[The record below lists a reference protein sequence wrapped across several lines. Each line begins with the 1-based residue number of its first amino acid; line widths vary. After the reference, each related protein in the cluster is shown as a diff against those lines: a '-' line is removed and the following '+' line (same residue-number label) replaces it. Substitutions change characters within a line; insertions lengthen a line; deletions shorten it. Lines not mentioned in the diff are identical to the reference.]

1 MYSIKYLISEINKSL
16 KGSYTKREPKNLY
29 QPIEYSM
36 SVGGKR
42 IRPVLCLMACNMFS
56 DSISEA
62 IKPAIGIE
70 VFHNFTLLHDDI
82 MDKAEVRR
90 NQPTVHKKWD
100 ENTAILSGDAM
111 MIEAYQYFLDL
122 EPHVLS
128 KSLKVFNPTA
138 LEVCEGQQYDM
149 DFESRLDVQEVE
161 YIEMIRLKTAVLLA
175 GALKIGAIIGG
186 ADYKDTEK
194 IYDFGIN
201 MGIAFQLQD
210 DFLDTFGDEETFG
223 KRIGGDIIENK
234 KTFLLINALEKSPQ
248 RIKSLLNNTTLSE
261 TEKINQVSE
270 VYKDLEID
278 KLCQN
283 KIEAYYQKALKLL
296 TEISVG
302 DEKKVLLLTF
312 LNKLE
317 KRIH

>member
-1 MYSIKYLISEINKSL
+1 MYSIEALISELNQNIKDIYKS
-16 KGSYTKREPKNLY
+16 REPINLY
-29 QPIEYSM
+29 QPIEYSL

-56 DSISEA
+56 DDISEA
-62 IKPAIGIE
+62 IKPAIGLEI
-70 VFHNFTLLHDDI
+70 FHNFTLLHDDI
-82 MDKAEVRR
+82 MDKADVRR

-122 EPHVLS
+122 EPSVLS

-149 DFESRLDVQEVE
+149 DFEQRLDVREEE

-186 ADYKDTEK
+186 ASDTDANK

-201 MGIAFQLQD
+201 MGLAFQLQD
-210 DFLDTFGDEETFG
+210 DLLDTFGDIATFG
-223 KRIGGDIIENK
+223 KRIGGDIVENK
-234 KTFLLINALEKSPQ
+234 KTFLLINALEKAPE
-248 RIKSLLNNTTLSE
+248 KLNALIDNTSISE
-261 TEKINQVSE
+261 AEKINQVTAI
-270 VYKDLEID
+270 YKDLLID
-278 KLCQN
+278 ELCQD
-283 KIEAYYQKALKLL
+283 KINEYYQKALKLL
-296 TEISVG
+296 NEISVKQ
-302 DEKKVLLLTF
+302 EKKELLLNF
-312 LNKLE
+312 LNKL
-317 KRIH
+317 KARNY